1 MLKHAYRCSPS
12 AQCPRCMLWL
22 CSCVS
27 TRLSL
32 ACSVCEWCFWRSE
45 GGSRWAAVELIS
57 QYQGS
62 ASTAAF
68 PPAPNPSSQ
77 LPELLSGAAAAPPG
91 RALSR
96 SPSSARVALKACA
109 WRSGNMLSYAGWRVH
124 FTPAAGLFAR
134 DYSGCVSSFL
144 FVCAIFTGRF

>member
-12 AQCPRCMLWL
+12 AQRPRCMLWL
-22 CSCVS
+22 CSRV
-27 TRLSL
+27 TARLSL
-32 ACSVCEWCFWRSE
+32 ACSVCEWCFLRSE

-57 QYQGS
+57 RVPGERS
-62 ASTAAF
+62 HCSLPTR
-68 PPAPNPSSQ
+68 PHSV

-124 FTPAAGLFAR
+124 FTPAAGWFAR

-144 FVCAIFTGRF
+144 FVCPTFTGRF